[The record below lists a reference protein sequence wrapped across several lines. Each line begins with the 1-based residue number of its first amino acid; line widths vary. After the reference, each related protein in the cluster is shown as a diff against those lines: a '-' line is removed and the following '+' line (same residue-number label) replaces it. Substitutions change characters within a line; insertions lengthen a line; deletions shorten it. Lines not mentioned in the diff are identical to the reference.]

1 MWVLPWLVLINLNY
15 FQFQDTTYI
24 QNEGLAMGAHT
35 SSILSDVYLQHLE
48 NTTIPQLLEK
58 HSIKGYFRYVDDIL
72 LAYVDD
78 PNNDIHSLLN
88 EFNSLT
94 PKLRFTLEEE
104 QENHIHFLDITI
116 TKNPKG
122 LSFGIYRKP
131 TTTDII
137 IPRDSCHSNEHK
149 TAAIRYYR
157 NRL

>member
-1 MWVLPWLVLINLNY
+1 
-15 FQFQDTTYI
+15 
-24 QNEGLAMGAHT
+24 
-35 SSILSDVYLQHLE
+35 
-48 NTTIPQLLEK
+48 
-58 HSIKGYFRYVDDIL
+58 VDDIL

-94 PKLRFTLEEE
+94 PKLKFTLEEE
-104 QENHIHFLDITI
+104 QDNHIHFLDITI

-131 TTTDII
+131 TTTDIV
-137 IPRDSCHSNEHK
+137 IPRDSCHPNEHK

-157 NRL
+157 NRLETYQLTPRNKEKEIIEQILANNKYDPHLLTIE